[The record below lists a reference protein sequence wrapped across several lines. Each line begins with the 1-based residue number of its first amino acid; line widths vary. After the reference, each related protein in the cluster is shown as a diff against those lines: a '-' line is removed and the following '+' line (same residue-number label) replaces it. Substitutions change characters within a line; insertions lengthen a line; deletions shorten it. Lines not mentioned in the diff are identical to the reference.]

1 MTALIMDN
9 GIKVT
14 QISDHEL
21 LGEFITPLLQLIEG
35 RGIKGTLIVDFSQ
48 VSVDRDSV
56 ESSIRSTKQN
66 YRDNLSCLITRY

>member
-9 GIKVT
+9 GVKVT

-48 VSVDRDSV
+48 VSVDRDLV
-56 ESSIRSTKQN
+56 ESCIRSNKQN